1 MKDYMTDRD
10 YQIVSDIKLFIIT
23 SDCVPLISTKSSDG
37 IYMKDNYH
45 LDYYDDN
52 LENYFQNNG
61 KKFSPNLINKIF
73 KQLNLVFKELLKKH
87 FAHRDIKPNNILIK
101 YSNEEKTNFDCVL
114 TDYGVSRQY
123 KEEKE
128 KKEQEKEEDYFMET
142 ICGTGGFMAPEMKK
156 YKYKNNC
163 DLFSI
168 GITIYNL
175 YFGKL
180 PYDDK
185 YKKKLNNNF
194 EIEEDR
200 KLEDLIKKLI
210 KENPDERITWEDYFN
225 HPFFKQ
231 YEY

>member
-1 MKDYMTDRD
+1 
-10 YQIVSDIKLFIIT
+10 
-23 SDCVPLISTKSSDG
+23 
-37 IYMKDNYH
+37 
-45 LDYYDDN
+45 
-52 LENYFQNNG
+52 
-61 KKFSPNLINKIF
+61 
-73 KQLNLVFKELLKKH
+73 
-87 FAHRDIKPNNILIK
+87 
-101 YSNEEKTNFDCVL
+101 
-114 TDYGVSRQY
+114 
-123 KEEKE
+123 
-128 KKEQEKEEDYFMET
+128 
-142 ICGTGGFMAPEMKK
+142 MAPEIEKFK
-156 YKYKNNC
+156 EYKNNC

-180 PYDDK
+180 PYDDER
-185 YKKKLNNNF
+185 KLIHNF